1 MEVEKGASGEAL
13 EAARLEL
20 ERRLAALE
28 TRALEILEGEGERRV

>member
-1 MEVEKGASGEAL
+1 VGEPLYIEPHASDAGL

-28 TRALEILEGEGERRV
+28 SDAKALLS